1 MDTAS
6 LHIQQLLTA
15 LYDRPIPAKLLRH
28 VLGGISPA
36 TLSRLT
42 RRAADRIVVLGQT
55 RATTYARPRTVRGL
69 GHRFPVYSVDPS
81 SNGDIHARGD
91 LVCLYGAYWWEGD
104 NDVWPSHLYTH
115 LPWFI
120 QDMRPEGFVGRALTQ
135 RFHTELGLPDR
146 LSAWH
151 DDDLLVFLTRR
162 GHDVTGN
169 LIIGDEAL
177 DRHLQSLRKD
187 IPASQ
192 AEYPRLA
199 DEALAGDPAGSSA
212 GGEQPK
218 FSVLADFNGELRHL
232 LVKFS
237 PLIATPHGQRWSDLL
252 VCEHIAL
259 GILSS
264 RLGIAS
270 AHTSIVQTA
279 ERTYLEVQRFDRVGK
294 YGRSAMHSLTA
305 VDAEFLGLGSSNWT
319 MAGKALMNQKLI
331 SVEDANELAMLDAFG
346 NLIAN
351 TDRHFGNISLI
362 PNDSRDRFKLA
373 PAYDMLP
380 MYYRPK
386 DGELPCIDAYSP
398 SPVMDCGQ
406 DALMYAAEEF
416 WKAAAGDSRISGQF
430 REICLQNAAAVMRL
444 GEGPRIFRKMI

>member
-1 MDTAS
+1 MDSAS
-6 LHIQQLLTA
+6 LQIQQLLTA
-15 LYDRPIPAKLLRH
+15 LYDRPIPARLLRH

-42 RRAADRIVVLGQT
+42 KRAADRIVVLGQT

-69 GHRFPVYSVDPS
+69 GHRFPVYSVDPA
-81 SNGDIHARGD
+81 SNGDIRARGD

-104 NDVWPSHLYTH
+104 RDDWPSRLYAH

-146 LSAWH
+146 LSAWQ
-151 DDDLLVFLTRR
+151 DDDLLVFLARR
-162 GHDVTGN
+162 GNDVTGN

-177 DRHLQSLRKD
+177 DRHLQNLRNSM
-187 IPASQ
+187 PVSR
-192 AEYPRLA
+192 AEYPRLVE
-199 DEALAGDPAGSSA
+199 EALAGDPAGSSA

-218 FSVLADFNGELRHL
+218 FSVVANCDEKLRHL

-259 GILSS
+259 GILS
-264 RLGIAS
+264 RCLGIS
-270 AHTSIVQTA
+270 TVHTSIVQTE
-279 ERTYLEVQRFDRVGK
+279 ERTYLEVQRFDRVGN
-294 YGRSAMHSLTA
+294 YGRSPMHSLTV

-319 MAGKALMNQKLI
+319 MAGKALAVQKLI
-331 SVEDANELAMLDAFG
+331 SVEDANELAILDAFG

-351 TDRHFGNISLI
+351 TDRHFGNISFI
-362 PNDSRDRFKLA
+362 PNESRDRFKLA

-386 DGELPCIDAYSP
+386 DGEVPRVDEYSP
-398 SPVMDCGQ
+398 SPVMDSGQ
-406 DALMYAAEEF
+406 DALLSAAEEF
-416 WKAAAGDSRISGQF
+416 WNTAAGDVRISARF
-430 REICLQNAAAVMRL
+430 REICLKNAAAIIRS
-444 GEGPRIFRKMI
+444 GEGPRVFKR